1 MTGWAAARLSACC
14 SRRSTPK
21 SSARIGSSNGC
32 GANSAEGWAPGIA
45 VSEAK
50 ESGELLARTR
60 DCSGSA
66 KARQPLPRREIEYTG
81 TRSLEEPCLALRPAR
96 RSELLDQLRRLRRSE
111 EHTSELQSQSN
122 LVCRL
127 LLEKKKK

>member
-1 MTGWAAARLSACC
+1 PFSNSLMTGWAAARLSACC

-21 SSARIGSSNGC
+21 SSARIGSSNSC
-32 GANSAEGWAPGIA
+32 GANSAEGWALGIA

-60 DCSGSA
+60 DCGGSA

-81 TRSLEEPCLALRPAR
+81 TRSLEEACLALKPAR
-96 RSELLDQLRRLRRSE
+96 RSELLDQGLRRPRPSAPCG
-111 EHTSELQSQSN
+111 H
-122 LVCRL
+122 
-127 LLEKKKK
+127 